1 MKRIVAFIKPHK
13 LQAVTLA
20 LHKVAGMTG
29 VSVTDGRGFG
39 RLPLRETGK
48 IFDFTP
54 HVRLEI
60 ICEELLLEKLVD
72 VIQKTAH
79 TGLRGDGR
87 IFVSPVERSIRISSG
102 EQYFHDQ

>member
-20 LHKVAGMTG
+20 LHKVGGMTG
-29 VSVTDGRGFG
+29 MSVTDGRGFG
-39 RLPLRETGK
+39 RLPLREPDK
-48 IFDFTP
+48 IFDFAP

-60 ICEELLLEKLVD
+60 VCENELVD
-72 VIQKTAH
+72 TVTAVIQQAAH

-87 IFVSPVERSIRISSG
+87 IFVSPVEMSVRISTG
-102 EQYFHDQ
+102 ERSDHDQ